1 VILIDATQRSSGI
14 GTGQISQQFIS
25 YRDNHQVRFSL
36 RTGSW
41 QTSDLVLCSGAYS
54 EGFDSS
60 TLLPTYKGV
69 GILRGASDATPT
81 VRTYLAD
88 GEDAEKILLAARA
101 LRERA
106 GTLTDMAAGAD
117 MARQARDV
125 LADVLR
131 VFAHAGRP
139 GLHWQTLA
147 ELLAAEHPDAYA
159 GTTAEAIRA
168 LLRGEGV
175 SSVDVK
181 VDGTVLKG
189 YRRSQIDA
197 ALQRRQIAA

>member
-1 VILIDATQRSSGI
+1 
-14 GTGQISQQFIS
+14 
-25 YRDNHQVRFSL
+25 
-36 RTGSW
+36 
-41 QTSDLVLCSGAYS
+41 
-54 EGFDSS
+54 
-60 TLLPTYKGV
+60 
-69 GILRGASDATPT
+69 
-81 VRTYLAD
+81 
-88 GEDAEKILLAARA
+88 
-101 LRERA
+101 
-106 GTLTDMAAGAD
+106 MAAGKD
-117 MARQARDV
+117 LARQARDV